1 MWYIT
6 LNKEKT
12 GYFVMYCLS
21 VYLIQIQS
29 YRAFSKMA
37 VDHWCLS
44 LRVPRECDLTPSYIK
59 IGVHGLI
66 PDDITKTF
74 Y

>member
-1 MWYIT
+1 MQSESYIANVVT
-6 LNKEKT
+6 IRNNSNNQYQK
-12 GYFVMYCLS
+12 V
-21 VYLIQIQS
+21 LIQPLTKI
-29 YRAFSKMA
+29 MCTNM
-37 VDHWCLS
+37 H